1 MAAARCVVS
10 CGVSLTIQYI
20 ARGYQE
26 DIIGLRQRL
35 TVVYARPLFMEIG
48 EIRQACHQLPEDLSW
63 RPAPFV
69 AALLFPLI
77 ALSLKKEAAVDTE
90 SAVDST
96 VGTVFYPAE
105 DGARDLIDS
114 KFNAR
119 NQKQKGC
126 FLQPDSHH
134 LSKYH
139 GKLKTKYDR
148 MLTNLWKEHKPPPR
162 YIYGLHSMLLPF
174 YVLEGAL
181 AHAPSFFFF
190 FLSF

>member
-1 MAAARCVVS
+1 
-10 CGVSLTIQYI
+10 
-20 ARGYQE
+20 
-26 DIIGLRQRL
+26 
-35 TVVYARPLFMEIG
+35 MEIG

-114 KFNAR
+114 KFSAR

-148 MLTNLWKEHKPPPR
+148 MLMGVNYLNELAKHYFAMKDA
-162 YIYGLHSMLLPF
+162 GVSMLHKK
-174 YVLEGAL
+174 YVSEFVFARCTLKGTDLET
-181 AHAPSFFFF
+181 
-190 FLSF
+190 LSGYGFEDMPQQTVV